1 MEADGRRVKGQAE
14 PPQGVGGQEE
24 RPRGPPGCPPATVG
38 GSGRA
43 GTLERWAA
51 VPRQGPQGGPWK
63 QICLVRFEDNSEF
76 WEMWKDIYPPAL
88 PGMEGVCCL
97 CGDSTPTQTNLI
109 VNCGK
114 CNQGYHQQCHA
125 PPIDTDSPAHTRWIC
140 RPCVFAVATKK
151 GGALK
156 KGPYANAMRLMKR
169 VLPYQLESL
178 DWDPQHLT
186 NQQQCYCYCGGPG
199 EWNVKM
205 LQCFRCR
212 HWFHEACTQCLNKP
226 LLYGDRFYLFLC
238 CVCTGGPEYVIRLP
252 LAWYVPS
259 G

>member
-1 MEADGRRVKGQAE
+1 
-14 PPQGVGGQEE
+14 
-24 RPRGPPGCPPATVG
+24 
-38 GSGRA
+38 
-43 GTLERWAA
+43 
-51 VPRQGPQGGPWK
+51 
-63 QICLVRFEDNSEF
+63 
-76 WEMWKDIYPPAL
+76 
-88 PGMEGVCCL
+88 
-97 CGDSTPTQTNLI
+97 
-109 VNCGK
+109 
-114 CNQGYHQQCHA
+114 
-125 PPIDTDSPAHTRWIC
+125 
-140 RPCVFAVATKK
+140 K

-252 LAWYVPS
+252 LAWVDVAHLVLYHLTSCCRRKYFDFEREILAFANDNWENLLVGALS
-259 G
+259 CVSKTERYKQLLDTLNAHRDR